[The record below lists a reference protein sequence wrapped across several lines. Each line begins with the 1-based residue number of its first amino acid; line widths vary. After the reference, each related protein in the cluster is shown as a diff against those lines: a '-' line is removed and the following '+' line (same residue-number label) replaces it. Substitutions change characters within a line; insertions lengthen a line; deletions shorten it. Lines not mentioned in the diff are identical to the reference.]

1 MMAAHKT
8 SRPTGPQDGKSM
20 IADYEWLRR
29 MMNHLEMQ
37 TERIDRQ
44 LIELENRLPDDYT
57 FPGDPPK
64 RKS

>member
-1 MMAAHKT
+1 MAAQKS
-8 SRPTGPQDGKSM
+8 SRSTAPREGDSM
-20 IADYEWLRR
+20 IAEYEWLRR